1 MKLLSSNTAGA
12 RRFFVRCAC
21 VGTLGL
27 MLHASSAQ
35 TQNVMI
41 YGVNTSNQL
50 VSFMSNNPATV
61 KSVAIT
67 GVQAGERVVGIDFR
81 PKDGRLYAITSQ
93 SRIYQLNPTTG
104 AATAVGSGSF
114 APALAGSAFGM
125 DFNPLPDRI
134 RTHSDADQ
142 NLRLHPDTGA
152 AVDAD
157 ANVDGTQPDANLSYV
172 AGDVAAGQNPN
183 LVGTAY
189 TNSVVGATI
198 TTLYAIDSARDTM
211 VTLASPNN
219 GQIATVGELGIATT
233 DAVGFDIAPLGNIA
247 YATLTETQ
255 SGPSSLYTLNLMTGK
270 ATLVARVGSAAPL
283 VGIAIA
289 P

>member
-1 MKLLSSNTAGA
+1 MKAPWLVSGFAWIS
-12 RRFFVRCAC
+12 V
-21 VGTLGL
+21 LGL
-27 MLHASSAQ
+27 MLQSSSAQ
-35 TQNVMI
+35 TQNVTI
-41 YGVNTSNQL
+41 YGVDTGNQL
-50 VSFMSNNPATV
+50 VSFSSNNPASV
-61 KSVAIT
+61 KSTAIT
-67 GVQAGERVVGIDFR
+67 GLQSGERVVGMDFR
-81 PKDGRLYAITSQ
+81 PKDGKLYGISSQ
-93 SRIYQLNPTTG
+93 SRMYTLNVITG
-104 AATAVGSGSF
+104 AVTPVGSASF
-114 APALAGSAFGM
+114 TPSLAGSAFGM

-134 RTHSDADQ
+134 RTHSDGDQ

-152 AVDAD
+152 VVDAD
-157 ANVDGTQPDANLSYV
+157 TNMDGTQPDGMLTYV
-172 AGDVAAGQNPN
+172 AGDAAAGQNPN

-198 TTLYAIDSARDTM
+198 TTLYAIDSARDTL

-219 GQIATVGELGIATT
+219 GQIATVGALGLDTT

-247 YATLTETQ
+247 YATLTESQ
-255 SGPSSLYTLNLMTGK
+255 NGPSSLYALNLTTGK